1 MVNFNFG
8 KIYKIVGNGNVYIGS
23 TCQHLDIRLAQHNYN
38 YKLWLSGK
46 KISHTTSYNCVIDPN
61 HYIKLLEI
69 YPCNSRVELHNCERK
84 WIEQLDC
91 VNKNIPARM
100 QTPAEY
106 YIKNKEK
113 IKEKQHKY
121 NQETKDIRKNY
132 RQENKENISEYM
144 KKYHQE
150 NKENISEY
158 MKKYHQEN
166 KENIKEKQIK
176 YNQENKDIR
185 KNYRQQ
191 NKEKMTEYNKNYY
204 KNNKEN
210 IKEKQTKYRQQNKE
224 NITDV
229 KSE

>member
-150 NKENISEY
+150 NKENI
-158 MKKYHQEN
+158 
-166 KENIKEKQIK
+166 KEKQIK